1 MKTIGCAILLAACS
15 LCHADN
21 LTFIGHLVTP
31 PVCTISN
38 NARIDVNF
46 RDVIITR
53 IDGNNYRQP
62 LEYKI
67 TCDSSVRDNSMA
79 MTLTLTGDVVDFDD
93 AAIKTNAD
101 GLGIKIW
108 ENNQPFKPGST
119 ITVDEANLPVL
130 EAVPVKSVSANL
142 SEQNFEVR
150 ATLRVDYQ

>member
-1 MKTIGCAILLAACS
+1 
-15 LCHADN
+15 
-21 LTFIGHLVTP
+21 
-31 PVCTISN
+31 
-38 NARIDVNF
+38 
-46 RDVIITR
+46 
-53 IDGNNYRQP
+53 
-62 LEYKI
+62 
-67 TCDSSVRDNSMA
+67 

-142 SEQNFEVR
+142 SEQNFEAW